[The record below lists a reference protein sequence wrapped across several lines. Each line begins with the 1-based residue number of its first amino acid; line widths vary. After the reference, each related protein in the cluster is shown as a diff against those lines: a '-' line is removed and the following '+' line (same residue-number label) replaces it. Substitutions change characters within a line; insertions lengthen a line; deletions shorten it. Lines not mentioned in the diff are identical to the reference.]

1 MNTSEIEDLLEKYYA
16 GETSLQEEKS
26 LKEYFLNS
34 EVPDTL
40 KSHKQMFSLF
50 NRESRQEI
58 SNPGFDQKISGLLGE
73 SLVNTPVI
81 KIHHH
86 KSRFLFITSIAA
98 SILILIGLFFTLSE
112 DFLKKDTIYISESH
126 DMAYA
131 EANEA
136 LLIVSSNLN
145 AGLKQVE
152 RLQMVDKAMKNL
164 QLFNKFYQC
173 QSIIINPDE
182 LQTMSKK
189 SK

>member
-1 MNTSEIEDLLEKYYA
+1 MNTSEIEALLEKYYA
-16 GETSLQEEKS
+16 GDTSLQEEKF
-26 LKEYFLNS
+26 LREYFLNS
-34 EVPDTL
+34 DVPDSL
-40 KSHKQMFSLF
+40 KSHKQIFSLF
-50 NRESRQEI
+50 FRESRQEI
-58 SNPGFDQKISGLLGE
+58 SNPDFDQKLSSLLGE
-73 SLVNTPVI
+73 SVVNTPVI
-81 KIHHH
+81 KMHPH
-86 KSRFLFITSIAA
+86 KNRFLFITSIAA

-112 DFLKKDTIYISESH
+112 DFLKKDTIYISASH

-136 LLIVSSNLN
+136 LLIVSSNFN

-164 QLFNKFYQC
+164 ELFNRFYQY
-173 QSIIINPDE
+173 QSIIINQDE

>member
-1 MNTSEIEDLLEKYYA
+1 MNIKEIEDLLEKYDA
-16 GETSLQEEKS
+16 GDTSLQEEK
-26 LKEYFLNS
+26 LLREYFLNS
-34 EVPDTL
+34 DVPDHL

-50 NRESRQEI
+50 VRESRQEI
-58 SNPGFDQKISGLLGE
+58 SNPDFDQKITSLLSE
-73 SLVNTPVI
+73 SMVNTPVI
-81 KIHHH
+81 KMHHH
-86 KSRFLFITSIAA
+86 KSRFIFITSIAA

-112 DFLKKDTIYISESH
+112 DFLKKDTIYISASQE
-126 DMAYA
+126 MAYN

-136 LLIVSSNLN
+136 LMIISSNLN

-164 QLFNKFYQC
+164 QLFNRFYQY